1 MLSSAAP
8 LDWAVFAGAVV
19 LAMLLDSFVMGRSS
33 STRVSFRSATIRSL
47 LAISIA
53 LAFAGFVWARMGT
66 EKAVTYIVA
75 YLVEESLSVDNL
87 FVFLVI
93 FSYFGVPER
102 HQQKTLFW
110 GIFGAVVMRLL
121 FVLAGSALLHRFT
134 WMMYVFGLF
143 LVFTGVKLAF
153 KKEGDSVDPESSLAL
168 RIARKFLRTTKE
180 YDGDKFFTMKD
191 GLRHATPL
199 FLVLI
204 VIEFTDVVFAV
215 DSVPAVLAISPD
227 LFIVYTSNIFAI
239 LGLRSLY
246 FMLAGMM
253 SRFHYLDLGLAV
265 ILVFIGA
272 KMLGSKFVH
281 LPSWVSLAVIAGV
294 LATAVIASLLRPQ
307 AEPEE
312 LPPKTDQRPDLA
324 KLGDLPKSDEPE
336 SSPPKLAQADAP
348 KRDEE
353 PKPPSDAG

>member
-1 MLSSAAP
+1 MLSSAEP
-8 LDWAVFAGAVV
+8 LDWAVFAATVV
-19 LAMLLDSFVMGRSS
+19 LTLAIDSFVMGRSS
-33 STRVSFRSATIRSL
+33 GSRVSFRSATIRSL
-47 LAISIA
+47 FAIGVA
-53 LAFAGFVWARMGT
+53 LCFAGYVWARMGG
-66 EKAVTYIVA
+66 EKAITYVVA

-93 FSYFGVPER
+93 FSYFGVPEK

-110 GIFGAVVMRLL
+110 GIFGAVVMRLV

-134 WMMYVFGLF
+134 WMMYVFGAF
-143 LVFTGVKLAF
+143 LVFTGLKLAF
-153 KKEGDSVDPESSLAL
+153 KKEDDSMDPESSLAL

-191 GLRHATPL
+191 GVRHATPL

-265 ILVFIGA
+265 ILVFIGT
-272 KMLGSKFVH
+272 KMLGSKWVH
-281 LPSWVSLAVIAGV
+281 LPSFVSLGVIAGV
-294 LATAVIASLLRPQ
+294 LAIAIIASLLRAPN
-307 AEPEE
+307 EPEE
-312 LPPKTDQRPDLA
+312 APPKTDQRPMIPFPELA
-324 KLGDLPKSDEPE
+324 KETDEKKDALPPLALADEAPKSDREPDRKAE
-336 SSPPKLAQADAP
+336 
-348 KRDEE
+348 
-353 PKPPSDAG
+353 